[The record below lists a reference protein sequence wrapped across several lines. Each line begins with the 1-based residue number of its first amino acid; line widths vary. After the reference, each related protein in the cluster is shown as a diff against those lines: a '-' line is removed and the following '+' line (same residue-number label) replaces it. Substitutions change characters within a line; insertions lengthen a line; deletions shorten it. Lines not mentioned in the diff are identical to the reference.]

1 MQQKIHIQTENKVV
15 LSYAVKWEGG
25 KGGGRGRG
33 AQKTKTFAALEVL
46 IGLRDQNY
54 CRVLYRDPAKT
65 SRLSIKNYKYSM
77 QFKKYEGSQT

>member
-15 LSYAVKWEGG
+15 LSYAVKW
-25 KGGGRGRG
+25 GGGGGGG

-46 IGLRDQNY
+46 IDLRDQNY

>member
-1 MQQKIHIQTENKVV
+1 MQQKIHIQTENKGV
-15 LSYAVKWEGG
+15 LSYAVKWE
-25 KGGGRGRG
+25 GRGRG

>member
-1 MQQKIHIQTENKVV
+1 MQQKTHIQTENKVV
-15 LSYAVKWEGG
+15 LSYAVKW
-25 KGGGRGRG
+25 GGRGGGG

-46 IGLRDQNY
+46 IDLRDQNY